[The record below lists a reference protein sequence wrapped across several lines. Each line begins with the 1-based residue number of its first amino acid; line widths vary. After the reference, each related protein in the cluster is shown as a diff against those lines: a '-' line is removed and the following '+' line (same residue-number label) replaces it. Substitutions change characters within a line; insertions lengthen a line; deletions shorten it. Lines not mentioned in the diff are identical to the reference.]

1 MTMIY
6 TMPWPPTELS
16 PNARLHWAKLAKA
29 KKKYREA
36 CAWTA
41 LSQGGKKVEAS
52 GLHVR
57 LTFYPPSRRPID
69 LDNCLARFKAGI
81 DGLVDVLGVDDSKW
95 EITIRKAEEVGGFV
109 RVELLDIHPPK
120 E

>member
-1 MTMIY
+1 MIL
-6 TMPWPPTELS
+6 TMPWPPKELS
-16 PNARLHWAKLAKA
+16 PNARLHWAQLARA

-41 LSQGGKKVEAS
+41 LSQGARKLDDSQLKVS
-52 GLHVR
+52 
-57 LTFYPPSRRPID
+57 LTFYPPTRRAID

-95 EITIRKAEEVGGFV
+95 EITIRKAEEIGGFV
-109 RVELLDIHPPK
+109 RVEVLDLSTGQG
-120 E
+120 